1 MLTPSPLTP
10 LPRWGEG
17 NRGTSFQHDF
27 FEEQDSTTDP
37 FGSRGSTAAPGA
49 PGLVGF
55 GRTESTP
62 GKDHRLCDS
71 QGDLALA
78 GSRFP

>member
-1 MLTPSPLTP
+1 MLTPSPLNP

-17 NRGTSFQHDF
+17 NRGSFLQYEF
-27 FEEQDSTTDP
+27 FYCQDSTTDP
-37 FGSRGSTAAPGA
+37 FGSRGGIAAPGA
-49 PGLVGF
+49 AGLVGF
-55 GRTESTP
+55 GRTESNP

-78 GSRFP
+78 GSRLP